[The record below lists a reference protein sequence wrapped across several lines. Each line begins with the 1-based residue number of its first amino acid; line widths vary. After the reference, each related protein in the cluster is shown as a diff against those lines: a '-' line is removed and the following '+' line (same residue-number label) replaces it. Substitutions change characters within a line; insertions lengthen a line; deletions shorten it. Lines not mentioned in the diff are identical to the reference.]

1 MFVVSPLYHHH
12 LLHPTGSLQPMTVSF
27 PSPKYSS
34 SLTSFSPHTIHLHF
48 TPSHYISSTLIYQTP
63 YSSILTPHNFL
74 SLHQTPA
81 SSASHHS
88 SSKLKPYSLPGSLQH
103 NLLPSHQTHSLLG
116 WTTHE
121 CFRTTQTASYVLRFY
136 IMNVANF
143 IQQNTVVIG
152 WKTNSIKQLHY

>member
-1 MFVVSPLYHHH
+1 MSPTHSISLLQTVPSFPSVFFVFVVSPLYHL
-12 LLHPTGSLQPMTVSF
+12 LLHLSGSLRPMTVSF

-34 SLTSFSPHTIHLHF
+34 SSTSFSPHTIHLHF
-48 TPSHYISSTLIYQTP
+48 TPSHYISSTLIHQTP

-88 SSKLKPYSLPGSLQH
+88 SSKLKLYSLPGSLQH

-116 WTTHE
+116 WTTHTSV
-121 CFRTTQTASYVLRFY
+121 FVSLRHQ
-136 IMNVANF
+136 A
-143 IQQNTVVIG
+143 TCCG
-152 WKTNSIKQLHY
+152 STS